1 MAFAKMQKFKFSS
14 SLPCIFYRALKST
27 KWNSNLML
35 TMII

>member
-1 MAFAKMQKFKFSS
+1 MAFAKMQKFKFS

-27 KWNSNLML
+27 KWNSNLIL